1 MIKELRAFL
10 HTRKTGKSQKEKN
23 GTTRFDRIYWRNRDD
38 DFGRVNVQPLR
49 AETVNRRTAGIN
61 SSDLRKTKKLK
72 TKIFF

>member
-49 AETVNRRTAGIN
+49 AETGEQADSWNKF
-61 SSDLRKTKKLK
+61 LRPSEN
-72 TKIFF
+72 